1 MKLEIRNWKLAIICL
16 LWASIFTSCSNN
28 DDLGP
33 SIFDSTEETLD
44 PTSYTY
50 KFDLFLQKEFLK
62 PYNLQFAYKMQDIS
76 VDKDYNLVPASF
88 ENSKKLAVLVK
99 YLWFDVYKKVADST
113 FLRKYGPRMIHLI
126 GSPGYN
132 PANGTELLG
141 LAEGGIKI
149 SLLKVNQIDISNVET
164 LNEYYFKTMHHEF
177 AHILHQTKSYPV
189 DFNLISYKDYSP
201 YSWQDRPN
209 EIAWSL
215 GFVSPYGSSQT
226 REDFV
231 EVIANYIVKTDA
243 QWNSMLINSAK
254 GWKIDAETSRVIE
267 TMDTT
272 YKDTII
278 NDKLERLMKLR
289 NVDTDGVN
297 GKEVILKKLDICR
310 QWLLGSWGISL
321 DALRD
326 EVQTRQSNIDINA
339 LLSEIEK

>member
-1 MKLEIRNWKLAIICL
+1 MKLEIRNWKLVLICL
-16 LWASIFTSCSNN
+16 LWASIFTSCTNT
-28 DDLGP
+28 DELGP
-33 SIFDSTEETLD
+33 SIFDSTEEELD

-76 VDKDYNLVPASF
+76 ADKEYNLVPASL

-189 DFNLISYKDYSP
+189 DFNLISYKNYSP
-201 YSWQDRPN
+201 YSWQDRPD

-215 GFVSPYGSSQT
+215 GFVSSYGSSQT

-243 QWNSMLINSAK
+243 QWNNMLDKASKEWVYDEVQNTISP
-254 GWKIDAETSRVIE
+254 V
-267 TMDTT
+267 TT
-272 YKDTII
+272 EI
-278 NDKLERLMKLR
+278 
-289 NVDTDGVN
+289 DGVN

-310 QWLLGSWGISL
+310 QWLFGSWGISL
-321 DALRD
+321 DALRY
-326 EVQTRQSNIDINA
+326 EVQTRQANINMNA
-339 LLSEIEK
+339 LLVEIEK